1 MINLPNIIFLSFT
14 GEHKHQ
20 QLTILHKIVLRMGL
34 NQDEEASNEYMISTT
49 YGFSFSYYF

>member
-1 MINLPNIIFLSFT
+1 MINLPNIIFLSVT